1 MFNVGGGE
9 VIVILLIA
17 LIVLGPDKLPGAA
30 RQVGKYL
37 NEFRRISSGFQDE
50 IRSAMDVTNQ
60 TVTDAPPAASSTE
73 PGVTD
78 PVADDTPP
86 AADGPASAP
95 TPAADVT
102 TEPAAGPSATPAA
115 QPAAD
120 PTPEPGPPAVDG

>member
-50 IRSAMDVTNQ
+50 IRSAMDVVNQ
-60 TVTDAPPAASSTE
+60 PTTDAPPAAESTPAE
-73 PGVTD
+73 STATDSAPPDVTPDAD
-78 PVADDTPP
+78 PPTPP
-86 AADGPASAP
+86 A
-95 TPAADVT
+95 
-102 TEPAAGPSATPAA
+102 EP
-115 QPAAD
+115 
-120 PTPEPGPPAVDG
+120 EPPAVDG

>member
-78 PVADDTPP
+78 PVADATTP

>member
-60 TVTDAPPAASSTE
+60 TVTDAPPAASPTE
-73 PGVTD
+73 PG
-78 PVADDTPP
+78 
-86 AADGPASAP
+86 AADPEADATTPAS
-95 TPAADVT
+95 DVT